1 MEVKKMKVRNVLNTI
16 LEMFK
21 AGNLPKA
28 VAFSVF
34 PPMDIPS
41 NSWSFINRL
50 IMVYSGT
57 QDARGYRQWQAV
69 KRHVKKGA
77 TAINILAPRFQKRKD
92 GETETEDQY
101 LIGFLSVPVFRV
113 EDTDGEALE
122 YQQHT
127 LPEFPLMEKARE
139 WEIEVKAV
147 PGGKGYYGA
156 YTGSEIK
163 LATREEIVFFHELSH
178 HAHKLALG
186 ELKPGQD
193 WKQEIVAELSAQAL
207 CYLVG
212 KKPEDTMGATYQYIE
227 MYSRKAQP
235 PLTPIT
241 ACLQVLGEVEQVLN
255 LILDKEETKSAVNF

>member
-1 MEVKKMKVRNVLNTI
+1 MKVRNVLNNI

-21 AGNLPKA
+21 TGNLPEA

-57 QDARGYRQWQAV
+57 HDARGYRQWREV
-69 KRHVKKGA
+69 GRHVKKGA
-77 TAINILAPRFQKRKD
+77 KAINILAPRFQKREND
-92 GETETEDQY
+92 ETEDYY

-113 EDTDGEALE
+113 EDTDGEPLE
-122 YQQHT
+122 YQKNT
-127 LPEFPLMEKARE
+127 LPEFPLMEKAKE
-139 WEIEVKAV
+139 WGIEVKAV
-147 PGGKGYYGA
+147 PGGRGYYGA
-156 YTGSEIK
+156 YNGSEIK
-163 LATREEIVFFHELSH
+163 LAAPEEIVFFHELSH
-178 HAHKLALG
+178 HAHKLVLG

-207 CYLVG
+207 CCLVG
-212 KKPEDTMGATYQYIE
+212 KKPDDTMGNTYQYIE
-227 MYSRKAQP
+227 RYSKKAEP

-255 LILDKEETKSAVNF
+255 LIMDKEDTHKEAVSF

>member
-1 MEVKKMKVRNVLNTI
+1 MKIRNVLNTI

-21 AGNLPKA
+21 AGNLPEA

-57 QDARGYRQWQAV
+57 HDARGYRQWQAV
-69 KRHVKKGA
+69 GRHVKKGA
-77 TAINILAPRFQKRKD
+77 KAINILAPRFQKR
-92 GETETEDQY
+92 ETDETEDQY
-101 LIGFLSVPVFRV
+101 LVGFLSVPVFRV

-122 YQQHT
+122 YQEHT

-156 YTGSEIK
+156 YTGTEIK

-178 HAHKLALG
+178 HAHKLILG
-186 ELKPGQD
+186 KLKTGQD

-207 CYLVG
+207 SYLVG
-212 KKPEDTMGATYQYIE
+212 KKPDETMGSTYQYIE

-241 ACLQVLGEVEQVLN
+241 ACLQVLGEVEQVLK
-255 LILDKEETKSAVNF
+255 LILDTKETKEAVNF